1 MKLNK
6 SKHCLNCHRDI
17 NYAKYCPYCGQ
28 LNTDKKLTLKQ
39 FIKDFAGDYFTFDS
53 KFFRSLIPLLI
64 KPGHLTKEYLH
75 GKRVSYIFPLRLYI
89 FTTFVFFFVVTLNT
103 KLDFEKYSVEYS
115 DSTGTYEA
123 ASDTTS
129 SFQDKIKKDL
139 NSDVTYSIDSSKSA
153 KETVVHG
160 PGFNFSIDKATDSSS
175 AFVKY
180 LNNKSKYLASFGKES
195 GTIFWKEVINQIPK
209 VMFILLPLFAFF
221 LKLLYIRRKILYVE
235 HLVFSL
241 HIHTFIFIV
250 LIISLFIP
258 NIYVILGLILIILI
272 YLFLSIL
279 NFYEQS
285 FTKSLLKFF
294 LLISIYLI
302 TILPTFLLVAFLA
315 MVSI

>member
-6 SKHCLNCHRDI
+6 SKYCLNCHKNI
-17 NYAKYCPYCGQ
+17 NYTKYCPYCGQ

-64 KPGHLTKEYLH
+64 KPGHLTREYIH

-103 KLDFEKYSVEYS
+103 KLDFDKYSGEYS
-115 DSTGTYEA
+115 DSTNTNEA
-123 ASDTTS
+123 IADTNNS
-129 SFQDKIKKDL
+129 IQDKLKKDL
-139 NSDVTYSIDSSKSA
+139 NSDVTYSVDSSKSD
-153 KETVVHG
+153 KKIIVKG
-160 PGFNFSIDKATDSSS
+160 PAFNFSIDKATDSSN
-175 AFVKY
+175 AFIKY

-195 GTIFWKEVINQIPK
+195 STIFWKEIINQIPK

-258 NIYVILGLILIILI
+258 NIYVVLALILIILI
-272 YLFLSIL
+272 YLYLSIL

-285 FTKSLLKFF
+285 IIKSFGKFF
-294 LLISIYLI
+294 MLISIYLI
-302 TILPTFLLVAFLA
+302 TMLPTFLLVAFLA